1 MDNVPPPQPLAPP
14 PEPSSA
20 PPPMP
25 PPRTRRRPR
34 LGRLRATLL
43 TVGLLLYAVALAIA
57 IADDLYDFGLFPSRY
72 ERMARDLIAQFDR
85 ADPAE
90 RKKAIDE
97 FTAKIDHFLAVPE
110 LIRALDAHSPA
121 TRATAAGLLRDITGS
136 NQAYDPAAPRAQ
148 RRAAIV
154 RWRSWWHKHT
164 YRF

>member
-14 PEPSSA
+14 PPAPASA
-20 PPPMP
+20 PP

-97 FTAKIDHFLAVPE
+97 FTSKIDQFLAVPE
-110 LIRALDAHSPA
+110 LIRALDSHSPA